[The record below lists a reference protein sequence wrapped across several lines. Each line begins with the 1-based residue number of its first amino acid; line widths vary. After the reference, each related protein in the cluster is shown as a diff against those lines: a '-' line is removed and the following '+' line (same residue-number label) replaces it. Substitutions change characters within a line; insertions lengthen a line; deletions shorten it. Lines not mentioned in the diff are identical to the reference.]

1 MVIVAGSKNL
11 TAPEF
16 CSFTIASFAVEVVH
30 AYACIPARAAKQGT
44 RNCIGRTSKLISFRL

>member
-1 MVIVAGSKNL
+1 VIVAGSKNL